1 MGSCAA
7 VHSPGWYALY
17 TRNNTMGTI
26 SSARFRIMAGAV
38 TVSLMGLISLAKW
51 QVGSED
57 WVWYMIFT
65 DLAIVGVIYTSL
77 IGTEINLSVGV
88 KRGLPLVIISV
99 SEYLEEAPPGW
110 VPSEGDTEIQNH
122 LRVVLE
128 VRTPSSWE

>member
-1 MGSCAA
+1 MGK
-7 VHSPGWYALY
+7 
-17 TRNNTMGTI
+17 I

-38 TVSLMGLISLAKW
+38 VVSLMGLISLTKW
-51 QVGSED
+51 QVGSQD

-65 DLAIVGVIYTSL
+65 DIVVIGVVYTTL

-88 KRGLPLVIISV
+88 KKGLPLVILSV

-110 VPSEGDTEIQNH
+110 VPSEGDTETHNH